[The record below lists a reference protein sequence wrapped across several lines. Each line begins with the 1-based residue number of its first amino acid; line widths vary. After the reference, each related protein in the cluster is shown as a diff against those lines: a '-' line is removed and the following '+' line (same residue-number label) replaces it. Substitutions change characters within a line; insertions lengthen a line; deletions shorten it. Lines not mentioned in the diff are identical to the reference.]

1 MGRVF
6 FRWINILGLG
16 VAVWSLSFSLDGS
29 GGAVAATP
37 SREARVT
44 EALRVCAD
52 PNNLPYSNELEE
64 GFENKI
70 AQLIAAELG
79 RPVRYT
85 WWPQTVGFVRNT
97 LRLRR
102 CDLIVGIGTGNEMSQ
117 NTNPYYRS
125 VYTMVYRRD
134 SGLRAK
140 ALSDQALKSLRF
152 GVIAGTPPATLLAMY
167 GLIGQVRSYHRNVDT
182 RYFSPARQAI
192 ADVAEGKID
201 VALIWG
207 PFSGYFAK
215 RETVPLVV
223 VPLLDE
229 NTDVRLD
236 FMISMAVRI
245 NETEWK
251 RQLNNILKRL
261 QPEIDEILKDYG
273 VPLLDRQRRLITD

>member
-1 MGRVF
+1 MCRAF
-6 FRWINILGLG
+6 LRWINVLGLG
-16 VAVWSLSFSLDGS
+16 VAVWSLSISLDGS
-29 GGAVAATP
+29 GSAVAVTP
-37 SREARVT
+37 SREATVT

-52 PNNLPYSNELEE
+52 PNNLPFSNKLEE

-85 WWPQTVGFVRNT
+85 WWPQTIGFVRNT

-134 SGLRAK
+134 SGLQAK
-140 ALSDQALKSLRF
+140 ALSDRALKSLRF

-167 GLIGQVRSYHRNVDT
+167 GLINQVRSYHRNVDT

-192 ADVAEGKID
+192 SDVAEGKID

-223 VPLLDE
+223 VPLLHE
-229 NTDVRLD
+229 KTNVRLD
-236 FMISMAVRI
+236 FLISMAVRI
-245 NETEWK
+245 NEPEWK
-251 RQLNNILKRL
+251 RRLNRILKHL
-261 QPEIDEILKDYG
+261 QPKIDGILKDYG